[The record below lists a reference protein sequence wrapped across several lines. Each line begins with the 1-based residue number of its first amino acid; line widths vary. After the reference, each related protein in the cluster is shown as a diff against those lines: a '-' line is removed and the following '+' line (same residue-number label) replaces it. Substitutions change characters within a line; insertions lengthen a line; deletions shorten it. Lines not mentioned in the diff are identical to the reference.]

1 MVKNKRNRN
10 SIFKVMKRILSVAVL
25 MNAFSVY
32 AQEKTWSLSD
42 CIDYAVNHDLYLK
55 ETAMNSD
62 LADKEITAAY
72 GRLLPAASAYADNQY
87 NFGSVIDPTTNARV
101 SSDIRSNSLSF
112 SSNIELFNWGNFIR
126 IQSAKLQ
133 KEKSVYDLE
142 VRKNELVIK
151 IVQAYNQIQYD
162 REQIALLEKQL
173 ANSEITLNQ
182 IQLEFELGNKAK
194 SDVYE
199 LQANKASEEQMLVT
213 AQNALKTS
221 ETALANL
228 LNLEEIPEFGMLE
241 ASDEGIL
248 GISLDELFAFGIQ
261 NRPEIKSAELQN
273 KIAEK
278 EIKQQKSAY
287 YPTLNGN
294 YSLSSFYVDTETSA
308 LADQFRNNKNHY
320 LGVSVSVP
328 IFNRLQTKT
337 AVQKAK
343 IEQEQSLLQLEQQKQ
358 AYYNALRDA
367 VNFAQ
372 NAAQNREAA
381 QKNVVA
387 QEISFARTEDKFKL
401 GMIDAYAYF
410 AAKNSLLAA
419 QSALLQAEFNYNYQ
433 LILLK
438 FYLTNEVL

>member
-1 MVKNKRNRN
+1 MKFKLQKKMSNK
-10 SIFKVMKRILSVAVL
+10 IIKKYLLGILFLTVFLV
-25 MNAFSVY
+25 N

-42 CIDYAVNHDLYLK
+42 CIDYAVSHDLYLK

-72 GRLLPAASAYADNQY
+72 GRLLPAASVYADNQY
-87 NFGSVIDPTTNARV
+87 NFGSVIDPTTNARI
-101 SSDIRSNSLSF
+101 SSDIRSNSLNF
-112 SSNIELFNWGNFIR
+112 SSNVELFNWGNFIR

-133 KEKSVYDLE
+133 KEKSLYDLE
-142 VRKNELVIK
+142 IRKNELIIK

-182 IQLEFELGNKAK
+182 IQTEFELGNKAK

-199 LQANKASEEQMLVT
+199 LQANKSSEEQMLVT
-213 AQNALKTS
+213 AQSALKTS
-221 ETALANL
+221 QTALVNL
-228 LNLEEIPEFGMLE
+228 LNLKEMPEFGMLE

-248 GISLDELFAFGIQ
+248 GMSLDELFAIGIQ

-294 YSLSSFYVDTETSA
+294 YSLSSFYVDTETAA
-308 LADQFRNNKNHY
+308 LGDQLRNNKNHY
-320 LGVSVSVP
+320 LGISVSIP
-328 IFNRLQTKT
+328 IFSRLQTKT
-337 AVQKAK
+337 AVQQAK
-343 IEQEQSLLQLEQQKQ
+343 IEQEQSLLQLEQQKL

-372 NAAQNREAA
+372 NAAQNRDAA
-381 QKNVVA
+381 QKNVAA
-387 QEISFARTEDKFKL
+387 QEISFQKTEDKYKL

-410 AAKNSLLAA
+410 AAKNNLLAA

-438 FYLTNEVL
+438 FYLTNEML

>member
-1 MVKNKRNRN
+1 MSNK
-10 SIFKVMKRILSVAVL
+10 IIKKYLLGILFLTVFLV
-25 MNAFSVY
+25 N

-42 CIDYAVNHDLYLK
+42 CIDYAVSHDLYLK

-72 GRLLPAASAYADNQY
+72 GRLLPAASVYADNQY
-87 NFGSVIDPTTNARV
+87 NFGSVIDPTTNARI
-101 SSDIRSNSLSF
+101 SSDIRSNSLNF
-112 SSNIELFNWGNFIR
+112 SSNVELFNWGNFIR

-133 KEKSVYDLE
+133 KEKSLYDLE
-142 VRKNELVIK
+142 IRKNELIIK

-182 IQLEFELGNKAK
+182 IQTEFELGNKAK

-199 LQANKASEEQMLVT
+199 LQANKSSEEQMLVT
-213 AQNALKTS
+213 AQNALRTS
-221 ETALANL
+221 QTALVNL
-228 LNLEEIPEFGMLE
+228 LNLKEMPEFGLLE

-248 GISLDELFAFGIQ
+248 GMPLDELFATGIQ

-294 YSLSSFYVDTETSA
+294 YSLSSFYVDTETAA
-308 LADQFRNNKNHY
+308 LGDQLRNNKNHY
-320 LGVSVSVP
+320 LGISVSIP
-328 IFNRLQTKT
+328 IFSRLQTKT
-337 AVQKAK
+337 AVQQAK
-343 IEQEQSLLQLEQQKQ
+343 IEQEQSLLQLEQQKL

-372 NAAQNREAA
+372 NAAQNRDAA
-381 QKNVVA
+381 QKNVAA
-387 QEISFARTEDKFKL
+387 QEISFQKTEDKYKL

-410 AAKNSLLAA
+410 AAKNNLLAA

>member
-1 MVKNKRNRN
+1 
-10 SIFKVMKRILSVAVL
+10 MKRILSIVIL
-25 MNAFSVY
+25 MNVFFVN

-42 CIDYAVNHDLYLK
+42 CIDYAMSHDLYLK

-142 VRKNELVIK
+142 VRKNELIIK

-162 REQIALLEKQL
+162 REQIALIEKQL
-173 ANSEITLNQ
+173 ANSEITLHQ
-182 IQLEFELGNKAK
+182 IQTEFELGNKAK

-213 AQNALKTS
+213 AQNALKIS
-221 ETALANL
+221 QTALVNL
-228 LNLEEIPEFGMLE
+228 LNLKEIPEFGMLE

-248 GISLDELFAFGIQ
+248 EMTLDELFAFGIQ

-294 YSLSSFYVDTETSA
+294 YSLSTFYVDTETAA
-308 LADQFRNNKNHY
+308 LGDQLRDNKNHY
-320 LGVSVSVP
+320 LGISVSVP

-337 AVQKAK
+337 AVQQAK

-372 NAAQNREAA
+372 NAAQNRDAA
-381 QKNVVA
+381 QKNVAA
-387 QEISFARTEDKFKL
+387 QQISFQKTEDKYKL

-410 AAKNSLLAA
+410 AAKNNLLSAQSSLL
-419 QSALLQAEFNYNYQ
+419 LAEFNYNYQ
-433 LILLK
+433 LVLLN
-438 FYLTNEVL
+438 FYLTNKIQ

>member
-1 MVKNKRNRN
+1 MSNK
-10 SIFKVMKRILSVAVL
+10 IIKKYLLGILFLTVFLV
-25 MNAFSVY
+25 N

-42 CIDYAVNHDLYLK
+42 CIDYAVSHDLYLK

-72 GRLLPAASAYADNQY
+72 GRLLPAASVYADNQY
-87 NFGSVIDPTTNARV
+87 NFGSVIDPTTNARI
-101 SSDIRSNSLSF
+101 SSDIRSNSLNF
-112 SSNIELFNWGNFIR
+112 SSNVELFNWGNFIR

-133 KEKSVYDLE
+133 KEKSLYDLE
-142 VRKNELVIK
+142 IRKNELIIK

-182 IQLEFELGNKAK
+182 IQTEFEMGNKAK

-199 LQANKASEEQMLVT
+199 LRANKSSEEQMLVT
-213 AQNALKTS
+213 AQSALKTS
-221 ETALANL
+221 QTALVNL
-228 LNLEEIPEFGMLE
+228 LNLKEMPEFGMLE

-248 GISLDELFAFGIQ
+248 GMSLDELFATGIQ

-294 YSLSSFYVDTETSA
+294 YSLSSFYVDTETAA
-308 LADQFRNNKNHY
+308 LGDQLRNNKNHY
-320 LGVSVSVP
+320 LGISVSIP
-328 IFNRLQTKT
+328 IFSRLQTKT
-337 AVQKAK
+337 AVQQAK
-343 IEQEQSLLQLEQQKQ
+343 IEQEQSLLQLEQQKL

-372 NAAQNREAA
+372 NAAQNRDAA
-381 QKNVVA
+381 QKNVAA
-387 QEISFARTEDKFKL
+387 QEISFQKTEDKYKL

-410 AAKNSLLAA
+410 AAKNNLLAA

>member
-1 MVKNKRNRN
+1 MSNKT
-10 SIFKVMKRILSVAVL
+10 IKKYLLGILFLTVFLV
-25 MNAFSVY
+25 N

-42 CIDYAVNHDLYLK
+42 CIDYAVSHDLYLK

-72 GRLLPAASAYADNQY
+72 GRLLPAASVYADNQY
-87 NFGSVIDPTTNARV
+87 NFGSVIDPTTNARI
-101 SSDIRSNSLSF
+101 SSDIRSNSLNF
-112 SSNIELFNWGNFIR
+112 SSNVELFNWGNLIR

-133 KEKSVYDLE
+133 KEKSLYDLE
-142 VRKNELVIK
+142 IRKNELIIK
-151 IVQAYNQIQYD
+151 IVQVYNQIQYD

-182 IQLEFELGNKAK
+182 IQTEFELGNKAK

-199 LQANKASEEQMLVT
+199 LQANKSSEEQMLVT
-213 AQNALKTS
+213 AQSALKTS
-221 ETALANL
+221 QTALVNL
-228 LNLEEIPEFGMLE
+228 LNLKEIPEFGMLE

-248 GISLDELFAFGIQ
+248 GMSLDELFATGIQ

-294 YSLSSFYVDTETSA
+294 YSLSSFYVDTETAA
-308 LADQFRNNKNHY
+308 LGDQLRNNKNHY
-320 LGVSVSVP
+320 LGISVSIP
-328 IFNRLQTKT
+328 IFSRLQTKT
-337 AVQKAK
+337 AVQQAK
-343 IEQEQSLLQLEQQKQ
+343 IEQEQSLLQLEQQKL

-372 NAAQNREAA
+372 NAAQNRDAA
-381 QKNVVA
+381 QKNVAA
-387 QEISFARTEDKFKL
+387 QEISFQKTEDKYKL

-410 AAKNSLLAA
+410 AAKNNLLAA